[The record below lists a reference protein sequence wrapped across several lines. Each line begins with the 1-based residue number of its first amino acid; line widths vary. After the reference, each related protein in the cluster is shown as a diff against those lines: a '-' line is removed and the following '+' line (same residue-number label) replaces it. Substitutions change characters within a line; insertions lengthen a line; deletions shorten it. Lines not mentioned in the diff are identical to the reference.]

1 MFRPLGFLLACMFG
15 LAAGCGSGSD
25 KLAAST
31 TTQRPTT
38 TVASSGCAAAAAS
51 SPGRRRLP
59 RPQRLLARGRSYTLR
74 LLTSCGEID
83 IALDVGRARSTAS
96 SIAYLARRRFY
107 DGLTFHRIA
116 KDPSGGDFVIQGGDP
131 LGTGAGGPGYSVV
144 ERPPRGL
151 RYTRGTVA
159 MAKTEIEAPGTSGS
173 QFFIVTAEDA
183 GLPADYALVGR
194 VSRGGGVVSRI
205 AALATDASERPRR
218 PVVIRQAR
226 VVTLRTAS
234 RARDPAAPGS
244 RARRGTHR

>member
-1 MFRPLGFLLACMFG
+1 MTHGEVSCAPVSGPLGLLLACIVG
-15 LAAGCGSGSD
+15 LAVGCGTGSR
-25 KLAAST
+25 KS
-31 TTQRPTT
+31 
-38 TVASSGCAAAAAS
+38 ASSTDAGLHAHTSTAARGGCAAAAAS
-51 SPGRRRLP
+51 SPSRRRLP

-74 LLTSCGEID
+74 LLTTCGEID
-83 IALDVGRARSTAS
+83 IALDAKRARRTAS
-96 SIAYLARRRFY
+96 SVAYLARRRFY

-151 RYTRGTVA
+151 RYARGTVA
-159 MAKTEIEAPGTSGS
+159 MAKTEIEASGTSGS

-205 AALATDASERPRR
+205 AALPTDSSERPRT
-218 PVVIRQAR
+218 PVVIRRAHVVAR
-226 VVTLRTAS
+226 
-234 RARDPAAPGS
+234 
-244 RARRGTHR
+244 